1 MIGFQIIL
9 SPKDT
14 ISIQGNL
21 YEVVTNNSEA
31 PQKTQEELA
40 DNCKSGSL
48 VTKNQVPPML
58 AEREK
63 SGNFKALCL

>member
-40 DNCKSGSL
+40 DNCKSGIL
-48 VTKNQVPPML
+48 VTNNKFPPML
-58 AEREK
+58 EER
-63 SGNFKALCL
+63 